1 MLGIKTK
8 IKAFI
13 FLATVAALL
22 TGCASP
28 GAPLPPSLNI
38 PNAVDNLRADRKGDT
53 VTLSWTQP
61 EQTTDGARVSKPG
74 KMVVRRATSDNSVAS
89 TVRELPLQPVSKSD
103 SAQPLTVQDSLAAIL
118 NSSAVPDFAIY
129 SVDTLNNSGNTAGE
143 SNQVS
148 VPLVPILPTLEGVQ
162 ATTVAQGVSLSW
174 KQPRAPQNRTHLT
187 ASFVYRIMRLREGPN
202 QQPTMVKQLD
212 AGNEAMLFIDSG
224 IEWEK
229 NYQYW
234 ITPVTIWE
242 NQGTGAK
249 GEVPGDDSP
258 KVSVM
263 TRDVFPPAAPASLQA
278 VFSSNQKQTFIDLA
292 WTPNSES
299 DLAGYNV
306 YRRAADE
313 QQFKK
318 LNSELVKTSA
328 FRDTAIRPG
337 IQYFYAV
344 SAVDLRNNE
353 SPKSAETSETVP
365 RE

>member
-1 MLGIKTK
+1 MRS
-8 IKAFI
+8 
-13 FLATVAALL
+13 FLLIAILAALL
-22 TGCASP
+22 TSCASP

-38 PNAVDNLRADRKGDT
+38 PNAVDNLRADRKGET

-61 EQTTDGARVSKPG
+61 GQTTDGARVSKPG
-74 KMVVRRATSDNSVAS
+74 KMVVRRATSDNSAGS
-89 TVRELPLQPVSKSD
+89 TVREMPLQPVSKSD
-103 SAQPLTVQDSLAAIL
+103 SPPPLTVQDSLAAVL
-118 NSSAVPDFAIY
+118 NSSAVPDFVIY
-129 SVDTLNNSGNTAGE
+129 SVDTPNNSGKTAGE

-148 VPLVPILPTLEGVQ
+148 VPLVSVLPTPESVQ
-162 ATTVAQGVSLSW
+162 ATTVAQGVSISW
-174 KQPRAPQNRTHLT
+174 KQPRTPQNRTHLT
-187 ASFVYRIMRLREGPN
+187 ARFVYRIMRLREGPG
-202 QQPTMVKQLD
+202 QQPAMVKQLD
-212 AGNEAMLFIDSG
+212 AGNEAMLFIDAD

-229 NYQYW
+229 HYQYW

-258 KVSVM
+258 RVPVT

-292 WTPNSES
+292 WTPNNES

-318 LNSELVKTSA
+318 LNTELVKTSA
-328 FRDTAIRPG
+328 FRDTAVRPG
-337 IQYFYAV
+337 MQYFYAV
-344 SAVDLRNNE
+344 SAVDLRSNE